1 MKSSITERLIVQMSL
16 SDIFGCGLVSGSL
29 DRKLKGQRFNS
40 KPYWGVDRIYFYYL

>member
-29 DRKLKGQRFNS
+29 DCKLKGQRFNS